1 MTRNEVTNWIL
12 VNYTATSLYSVIAD
26 GNLRKTN
33 VGKEEWKSLING
45 ASLQKYCNKEGFN
58 VKCHRSKSR
67 IGIVSNDQDDCA
79 SCDSGVGFGIEI
91 VSKDTELRWSSGN
104 VQLTRTTRKLKTFG
118 YIFVQWT
125 ALKSK
130 WLIKDFKVDLH
141 NRISSVASPTIWSRY
156 ANIYS
161 WLIVKTINFVKKWIK
176 IILWNLHSGTRLSGC
191 MATSLNSITYIRV
204 HVPL

>member
-1 MTRNEVTNWIL
+1 MNVDEGLNDLTQNEAKLASYHNTPFTKLCLGMTRNEVTNWIL

-118 YIFVQWT
+118 YIFVQ
-125 ALKSK
+125 
-130 WLIKDFKVDLH
+130 
-141 NRISSVASPTIWSRY
+141 
-156 ANIYS
+156 
-161 WLIVKTINFVKKWIK
+161 
-176 IILWNLHSGTRLSGC
+176 
-191 MATSLNSITYIRV
+191 
-204 HVPL
+204 